1 MAQRKL
7 VLEFTKMA
15 GAGNDFIVID
25 NRFYHFAHEEL
36 VRLARRWCARRTGV
50 GADGLL
56 AFEEPEEA
64 GHHYRMRYLNADGS
78 VGTMCGN
85 GARCLARYARSAGLV
100 AEELLFES
108 DAGVYRARVSAN
120 PNGPVRLY
128 VPAPQRYQPNIQ
140 LEGDLANEAG
150 LGALHYIWPG
160 VEHVVCFVEEV
171 QSAPVE
177 EVGRA
182 VRQDAA
188 LAPAGANVNF
198 VQVNESG
205 SLQVRTYE
213 KGVEAET
220 MACGTGALAS
230 GVVAGLLGKTQA
242 MPVNVQMPGGV
253 LMVGYRREGDALME
267 VYLEGPAVSV
277 FRGTLD
283 VDPSTL

>member
-7 VLEFTKMA
+7 VLEFTKMV

-36 VRLARRWCARRTGV
+36 VRLAQRWCARRTGV

-64 GHHYRMRYLNADGS
+64 SHHYRMRYLNSDGS

-85 GARCLARYARSAGLV
+85 GARCLARYAQSAGLSS
-100 AEELLFES
+100 EELLFES
-108 DAGVYRARVSAN
+108 DAGVYRARVSAD
-120 PNGPVRLY
+120 PDGPVRLY
-128 VPAPQRYQPNIQ
+128 VPAPQRYQPDVQ
-140 LEGDLANEAG
+140 LEGNLANEAG
-150 LGALHYIWPG
+150 LGPLHYIWPG

-171 QSAPVE
+171 QFAPVE

-198 VQVNESG
+198 VQVDESG

-230 GVVAGLLGKTQA
+230 GVVAGLLGKTQG
-242 MPVNVQMPGGV
+242 MPVTVQMPGGV
-253 LMVGYRREGDALME
+253 LTIGYQREGDALRE
-267 VYLEGPAVSV
+267 VYLEGPAASV

-283 VDPSTL
+283 VDPSDL